1 MYVNVKTEL
10 TWLGEDFITD
20 DTNASSI
27 LCHAARNNIKLIKYY
42 TVYLLCNKQ
51 ISFHA
56 SQLVLSTTILK

>member
-1 MYVNVKTEL
+1 MKTEL

-27 LCHAARNNIKLIKYY
+27 LCHAARNNNKLFKYY
-42 TVYLLCNKQ
+42 TMYLLWNKQ

-56 SQLVLSTTILK
+56 SQLVLSITTLK